1 MLLFIFLDGIGV
13 RADEAGNPFSA
24 ELPAFE
30 QLCGGKMVAGRRL
43 DEPGRI
49 FRPIDAGLG
58 VEGLPQSATGQTT
71 LFTGV
76 NGPQLEGMHISSFP
90 TRALR
95 EAIAEHS
102 FLKRAV
108 AAGRRVTFANA
119 YSPYYWQLASA
130 RRNRHSASTWTNL
143 AAELPFRDFEQ
154 LARGE
159 AVYWDITHELAS
171 ASYAPELS
179 PIAPHEAG
187 RRLARLTSAYDLV
200 LYETFVPDLCGHRR
214 IPWTPAET
222 LARIDAMLLGLLEA
236 IDPAATLLITSD
248 HGNLEDPDTKGHT
261 YNPVPLIVRGP
272 CAAHFADVADLTG
285 VAPAILRC
293 LGIDDSQPGHSPN
306 PSPSHP

>member
-13 RADEAGNPFSA
+13 RADEPGNPFSA
-24 ELPAFE
+24 ALPGFE
-30 QLCGGKMVAGRRL
+30 QFCGGKMVAGRRL
-43 DEPGRI
+43 DEPGRL

-102 FLKRAV
+102 FLKRAH
-108 AAGRRVTFANA
+108 AAGRRATFANA
-119 YSPYYWQLASA
+119 YSPHYWQMASA
-130 RRNRHSASTWTNL
+130 RRNRHSASTWTNM
-143 AAELPFRDFEQ
+143 AAGLPFRDFDH

-179 PIAPHEAG
+179 VIDPREAG
-187 RRLARLTSAYDLV
+187 RRLARLTASHDLV
-200 LYETFVPDLCGHRR
+200 LYETFVSDLSGHRR

-222 LARIDAMLLGLLEA
+222 LARIDAMLLGVLEA
-236 IDPAATLLITSD
+236 IDPAATVLITSD

-272 CAAHFADVADLTG
+272 GAAHFAGVADLTG
-285 VAPAILRC
+285 IAPAIYRC
-293 LGIDDSQPGHSPN
+293 IGIEPAPASAPAN
-306 PSPSHP
+306 PV

>member
-1 MLLFIFLDGIGV
+1 MLLFIFIDGIGV
-13 RADEAGNPFSA
+13 GADQSGNPFSA
-24 ELPAFE
+24 ATLPGFV

-58 VEGLPQSATGQTT
+58 IEGLPQSATGQTT

-95 EAIAEHS
+95 QAIAEHS
-102 FLKRAV
+102 FLKRAR
-108 AAGRRVTFANA
+108 AAGRRVAFANA
-119 YSPYYWQLASA
+119 YSPHYWQLASA
-130 RRNRHSASTWTNL
+130 RRNRHSVSTWTNL
-143 AAELPFRDFEQ
+143 AADLPFRDFGH

-159 AVYWDITHELAS
+159 AVYWDITHELAN

-179 PIAPHEAG
+179 PIDPREAG
-187 RRLARLTSAYDLV
+187 RRLARLSAAHDLV
-200 LYETFVPDLCGHRR
+200 LYETFVTDLAGHRR

-222 LARIDAMLLGLLEA
+222 LARIDAMLLGVLEA
-236 IDPAATLLITSD
+236 IEPAVTLLITSD

-272 CAAHFADVADLTG
+272 CAPHFDAVTDLTG
-285 VAPAILRC
+285 IVPAIFRC
-293 LGIDDSQPGHSPN
+293 LGIESAPAIASPD
-306 PSPSHP
+306 HP